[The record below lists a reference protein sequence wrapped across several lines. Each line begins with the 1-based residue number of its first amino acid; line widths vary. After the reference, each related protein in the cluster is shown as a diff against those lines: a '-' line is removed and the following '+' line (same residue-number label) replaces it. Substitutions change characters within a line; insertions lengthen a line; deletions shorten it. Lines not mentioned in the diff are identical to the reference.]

1 MLTRR
6 YIFLPL
12 YLLIVAKLDAMEY
25 GIALAL
31 AVTVIPL
38 VEIVKV
44 IARAVRKKKGIRLA

>member
-1 MLTRR
+1 MP
-6 YIFLPL
+6 FLANAFEL
-12 YLLIVAKLDAMEY
+12 AKLDATEY

>member
-1 MLTRR
+1 MP
-6 YIFLPL
+6 FLANAFEL
-12 YLLIVAKLDAMEY
+12 AKLDAMEY